1 MKSLPQKPRQ
11 PGRSGSGRMDDSM
24 TRFPQG
30 LPPVENRFF
39 PQLFGPRERERRQLR
54 QNASA
59 IAFVLLGY
67 LAISFLLPS
76 LFFWGTSWLFPGPG
90 VAGGLV
96 WVVNLLNELIYLVTY
111 VCSLALPFWLYARSI
126 RIPREKALPFGR
138 VPFGLML
145 PAVLLGLGAT
155 SLGNFISSGLSS
167 VFALAGFVPIIQQPG
182 LTGSAAADVVVIL
195 STTLAAAIVEELVF
209 RGVLLQSLRR
219 YGDGFAVV
227 SSAVIFALCHASFMQ
242 LAPALL
248 SGLTIGYFAV
258 VTGSLWVGF
267 VTHLVYNSV
276 AMASNVLIP
285 MLPMHL
291 QGVASLAVS
300 AGMLL
305 LGLAGAIYIAL
316 RYENAFTL
324 KPANTL
330 LGSKGKC
337 GAVFSSVPFW
347 AVLLVLL
354 ALIIG
359 GFEPIW

>member
-1 MKSLPQKPRQ
+1 
-11 PGRSGSGRMDDSM
+11 M

-30 LPPVENRFF
+30 LPPVDSRFF

-54 QNASA
+54 HNASA

-67 LAISFLLPS
+67 LAISFLLPFV
-76 LFFWGTSWLFPGPG
+76 FFWVASWFFPGPG

-96 WVVNLLNELIYLVTY
+96 WVVNLVTELIYLVTY

-126 RIPREKALPFGR
+126 GIPREKALPSGR
-138 VPFGLML
+138 VPFRLML

-167 VFALAGFVPIIQQPG
+167 IFALAGFVPMIDQPG

-195 STTLAAAIVEELVF
+195 SSTLAAAIVEELTF

-227 SSAVIFALCHASFMQ
+227 SSAVIFALCHASFLQ

-248 SGLTIGYFAV
+248 SGLAFGYFAV

-267 VTHLVYNSV
+267 VTHLVYNSI

-291 QGVASLAVS
+291 QGVANLAVS
-300 AGMLL
+300 AGMLV
-305 LGLAGAIYIAL
+305 LGLAAAIYISL

-324 KPANTL
+324 KPADTL
-330 LGSKGKC
+330 LSAKGKC
-337 GAVFSSVPFW
+337 GAVFTSVPLW
-347 AVLLVLL
+347 AALLVLL
-354 ALIIG
+354 ALIIS